1 MENTKSKVTKQ
12 KKIKRQYVDGF
23 VIPLPKK
30 KLQSYRRMSQ
40 KAGKVWREYGALDY
54 IECAGDDLNMK
65 MGLPFPKL
73 AKVKPGETVV
83 FSWIAYKSKAHRN
96 AVNAKVMKDPR
107 IAKMMDPND
116 MPFEMKRMSFGG
128 FKIIVDE

>member
-1 MENTKSKVTKQ
+1 MENTKSKTTKQ
-12 KKIKRQYVDGF
+12 KKINRQYIDGF

-30 KLQSYRRMSQ
+30 KIQSYRRMSQ

-54 IECAGDDLNMK
+54 IECAGDDLNK
-65 MGLPFPKL
+65 KTGLPFLKL
-73 AKVKPGETVV
+73 TKAKPGETVV
-83 FSWIAYKSKAHRN
+83 FSWIIYKSKAHRN
-96 AVNAKVMKDPR
+96 AVNAKIMKDPR
-107 IAKMMDPND
+107 IAKMMNPND